1 MLTKT
6 PLSLDGDLLL
16 HGSNEPSKT
25 ELAVRKLREKLDL
38 SEAAIRRDLERG
50 DQEDFADTKL
60 YERVFELADKGKPKP
75 ALRAV
80 VPKIR
85 LESPKI
91 TRKLTTEWF
100 ARRVDERYERC
111 LARR

>member
-1 MLTKT
+1 MATAA
-6 PLSLDGDLLL
+6 
-16 HGSNEPSKT
+16 NEPSKT
-25 ELAVRKLREKLDL
+25 ELAARKLADKIDLDD
-38 SEAAIRRDLERG
+38 AAIRRDLERG
-50 DQEDFADTKL
+50 DEEDFADTKL
-60 YERVFELADKGKPKP
+60 YKRVFELGDKSGRGRPLP
-75 ALRAV
+75 RAV

-100 ARRVDERYERC
+100 AKRVDERYERC